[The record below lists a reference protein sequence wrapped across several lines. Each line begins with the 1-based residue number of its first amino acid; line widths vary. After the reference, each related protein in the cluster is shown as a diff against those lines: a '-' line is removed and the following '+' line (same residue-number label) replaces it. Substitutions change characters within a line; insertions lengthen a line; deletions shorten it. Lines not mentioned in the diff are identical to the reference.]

1 MKFKKI
7 YNDHVNCFDIELRDK
22 EKILRIIYAGNLD
35 LYLILSNGEVLENEN
50 KTISFNITKEDY
62 EIYSIFDS
70 LYKETIEGNV
80 FDNEEEYNFN
90 DYHFNYKESYA
101 YERLVKDNKITWI
114 SDNGPIDSEDKF
126 IFYPEDENSYRF
138 DFIRN
143 DKPTDFGFKNALGI
157 SVRIRNSGSNY
168 NPFNC
173 IFMRMFQKL
182 QEVDN
187 DYHQIHFEE
196 LEYKRLLKK

>member
-101 YERLVKDNKITWI
+101 YERLVKDNKV
-114 SDNGPIDSEDKF
+114 F
-126 IFYPEDENSYRF
+126 
-138 DFIRN
+138 
-143 DKPTDFGFKNALGI
+143 L
-157 SVRIRNSGSNY
+157 
-168 NPFNC
+168 
-173 IFMRMFQKL
+173 
-182 QEVDN
+182 
-187 DYHQIHFEE
+187 
-196 LEYKRLLKK
+196 